1 MKRKRIQQLK
11 RENPEMSSPEIAE
24 EVGSS
29 ASYVRQVWND
39 VDDDAPPASRRDRD
53 RDPIDELGDD
63 RGDELEDDPVEDAL
77 ADLVIDDKYDS
88 YECGECEAE
97 LEYLE
102 PECPE
107 CGTEPAWWAIK

>member
-1 MKRKRIQQLK
+1 MKRKRIQEEIQ
-11 RENPEMSSPEIAE
+11 ENPELTSREIAE
-24 EVGSS
+24 KVGAS
-29 ASYVRQVWND
+29 AGYVRTVWND
-39 VDDDAPPASRRDRD
+39 DDASNPPMSSRDRD
-53 RDPIDELGDD
+53 RDPIDDLGDG